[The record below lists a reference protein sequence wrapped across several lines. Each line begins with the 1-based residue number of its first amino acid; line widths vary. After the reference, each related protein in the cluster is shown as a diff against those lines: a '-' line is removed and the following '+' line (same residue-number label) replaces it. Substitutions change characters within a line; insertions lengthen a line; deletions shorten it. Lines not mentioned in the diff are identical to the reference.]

1 MADMTCRTFG
11 ERLDDL
17 LEGRLSP
24 ADRRAADEHLRSC
37 AGCRELKSLVAEAS
51 VPVTPPAD
59 LLGAV
64 LARTSGSACGSAR
77 ARLCDHIDR
86 LLAPA
91 DDDLVRMHLDACGEC
106 AGLAARLARL
116 AADLPPLAE
125 RDPGPRLVDEVLART
140 SRRPALPSRRAARFA
155 AVWRRLAHR
164 PRIAWEGAYV
174 GSIIMVVL
182 FGAANAPFAD
192 VPGRAL
198 VVVRAVQESL
208 PADAARGEVPRIRLA
223 VLSRWNAAR
232 ALTSN
237 LERRSSAAWD
247 GLKKELG
254 TVWGRFASGKATSGT
269 NRTADTNEAD
279 RGDER

>member
-1 MADMTCRTFG
+1 
-11 ERLDDL
+11 
-17 LEGRLSP
+17 
-24 ADRRAADEHLRSC
+24 
-37 AGCRELKSLVAEAS
+37 
-51 VPVTPPAD
+51 
-59 LLGAV
+59 
-64 LARTSGSACGSAR
+64 
-77 ARLCDHIDR
+77 
-86 LLAPA
+86 
-91 DDDLVRMHLDACGEC
+91 
-106 AGLAARLARL
+106 
-116 AADLPPLAE
+116 
-125 RDPGPRLVDEVLART
+125 
-140 SRRPALPSRRAARFA
+140 
-155 AVWRRLAHR
+155 
-164 PRIAWEGAYV
+164 
-174 GSIIMVVL
+174 MVVL